1 MRMRRAGS
9 RVAPLNKRWR
19 DAVTSRRLIRQLLD
33 YWAGHVSTRSLVHQV
48 GLFGAK
54 ALMCEVTGK

>member
-9 RVAPLNKRWR
+9 RVEPLNKRWR

-33 YWAGHVSTRSLVHQV
+33 YWACYVSTRALVHQV
-48 GLFGAK
+48 GLFGA
-54 ALMCEVTGK
+54 